1 MSIELKI
8 KVKSLTAEARII
20 RKEEGKVHG
29 MCKWGLQHHRVTVV
43 RDAARR
49 TLVAYQY
56 VRGRDWES
64 CASRDVRTR
73 ERDRSSIEKMIK
85 KYGTQK
91 QLEDWNHE
99 QETENVRGVAA

>member
-8 KVKSLTAEARII
+8 KVKSLAQEARII
-20 RKEEGKVHG
+20 RKEEGKLHG
-29 MCKWGLQHHRVTVV
+29 MRKWGLQHHRTTVV

-64 CASRDVRTR
+64 CSSRDVHTR
-73 ERDRSSIEKMIK
+73 KRDWPAIEKMIK
-85 KYGTQK
+85 KYGKPK
-91 QLEDWNHE
+91 QHE
-99 QETENVRGVAA
+99 EWAQAA